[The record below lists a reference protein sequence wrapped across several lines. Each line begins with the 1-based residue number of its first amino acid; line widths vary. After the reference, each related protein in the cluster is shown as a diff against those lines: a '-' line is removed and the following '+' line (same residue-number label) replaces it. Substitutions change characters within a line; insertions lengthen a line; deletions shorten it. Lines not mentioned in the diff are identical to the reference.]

1 LTPLKDVNISCNT
14 LLDLM
19 ARKIPEFIN
28 KSIIVLDGD
37 VVNDNGPNAKKAKA
51 EKSLCLLPTI
61 LPPDQ
66 LLFEFMYNLDKEDS
80 YWQKNNGFTKV
91 VFLKISADIIERLNI
106 VEEKISLSD
115 VIKNYRKGKSAES
128 VKGELRSLFKS
139 FAQNDKVRELLTGP
153 VNKNPFRY
161 WLKHNPE
168 YKV

>member
-1 LTPLKDVNISCNT
+1 
-14 LLDLM
+14 M

-128 VKGELRSLFKS
+128 VKGELRTLFKS

-153 VNKNPFRY
+153 VNKNPFR
-161 WLKHNPE
+161 
-168 YKV
+168 